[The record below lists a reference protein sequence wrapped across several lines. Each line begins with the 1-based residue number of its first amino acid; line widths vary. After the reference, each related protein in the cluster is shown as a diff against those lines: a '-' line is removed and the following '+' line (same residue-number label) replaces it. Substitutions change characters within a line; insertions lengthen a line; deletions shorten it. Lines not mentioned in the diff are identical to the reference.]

1 MQDLGDLAKDMIV
14 VVICVVVVVGGGVG
28 GWIDCG
34 WGNSIWIEWGGI
46 VKVAID
52 HMLDYGQET
61 VEFCRYR
68 IILGVAVELGCVGN
82 VVGGMGDEMIIIVE

>member
-1 MQDLGDLAKDMIV
+1 MGDLAKDMIV
-14 VVICVVVVVGGGVG
+14 VVMCVVVVVVGGVG

-52 HMLDYGQET
+52 HMLD
-61 VEFCRYR
+61 C
-68 IILGVAVELGCVGN
+68 GVLSMANYSWRGCVGN
-82 VVGGMGDEMIIIVE
+82 VVRGMGDEMIIVE